1 VRYSHD
7 WDLWKEGWMDAWHD
21 ALTAYRR
28 SKERQVLRVRELTN
42 MTNEQISDIF
52 IKELLQSFYPSE
64 TAEYLM
70 KTSQKME
77 KSDDEKRQ

>member
-1 VRYSHD
+1 
-7 WDLWKEGWMDAWHD
+7 
-21 ALTAYRR
+21 
-28 SKERQVLRVRELTN
+28 